1 MTNQNQEPSLEER
14 LSSIGN
20 LNHLSRKIDRE
31 KRTPERS
38 KLYENL
44 ARILGGG
51 NDKEA
56 KNWYTNFKSSPEDA
70 YRHASERLESE
81 ASVLEPL
88 YKENKKNIVSHVL
101 TQMKDNLLKAENK
114 AEAASMLSNYFMGL
128 VDLPELDQITADE
141 YAQSEL
147 EAKAGVKWNSTAR
160 GSIEKYRSNHE
171 SLQARLFASQY
182 LKDLG
187 NGKYGLDE
195 EKIAKQMDDI
205 IVGATLYSNSN
216 QIKQAREAKKSEKKE
231 AS

>member
-1 MTNQNQEPSLEER
+1 MTEKNQEPSLEQR

-20 LNHLSRKIDRE
+20 LNHLSGKIDRE
-31 KRTPERS
+31 KRTSERS

-44 ARILGGG
+44 AKILGGG
-51 NDKEA
+51 DDKEA
-56 KNWYTNFKSSPEDA
+56 KNWYANFKSSPEDA
-70 YRHASERLESE
+70 YRHANERLESE

-101 TQMKDNLLKAENK
+101 TQMKDYLSEAKTK

-141 YAQSEL
+141 YAQSES

-160 GSIEKYRSNHE
+160 GSIEKYRPIHE

-195 EKIAKQMDDI
+195 EKIAKQMDDV
-205 IVGATLYSNSN
+205 IVGATLYSNAN
-216 QIKQAREAKKSEKKE
+216 LIKQDRESKE
-231 AS
+231 QQRS